1 MNGMNKNDETPSNSH
16 FDPCHSEGIPG
27 GCDSCSHRDECIPAA
42 TDDDF
47 FRDPMEPH
55 PDEQSVNIRQ
65 PQQLTLFDV
74 NEYLANEA
82 TDDDDDDDEPLGSFV
97 VQIGEQLTL
106 FNLDDDDDDDDDDDW
121 VDMSKSYVHLEGQ
134 GNAERVPLAEFNA
147 GYQDFIRIRTV
158 KEVVDHTEIL
168 APFDG
173 PVQVAFIHGTLY
185 IATPE
190 QLATLIETATF
201 VDGLDLASDDPGE
214 GW

>member
-1 MNGMNKNDETPSNSH
+1 MNEKDTPNIH

-42 TDDDF
+42 TDDF

-55 PDEQSVNIRQ
+55 PDEQSVSIRQ

-74 NEYLANEA
+74 NEYLTNE
-82 TDDDDDDDEPLGSFV
+82 T
-97 VQIGEQLTL
+97 T
-106 FNLDDDDDDDDDDDW
+106 DDDDDDDDDW

-147 GYQDFIRIRTV
+147 GYQDFVRIRTV
-158 KEVVDHTEIL
+158 KEVVDRTEIL

-185 IATPE
+185 VATPE
-190 QLATLIETATF
+190 QLATLIETATY